1 MNCFEARKEF
11 GAFWRRT
18 LELETRASFVSHL
31 GGCTKCDRSFRTFA
45 LSAPVLHS
53 EREPEPQIQAVGA
66 ARVAVRPLS
75 ARREPV
81 HSGGTPRWRSAA
93 AAAMLLVIG
102 GLAAWSAAMPL
113 RQNVDVMEA
122 IAGDD
127 PSIEPV
133 SYTPDTSLFGQDVI
147 GVDPSLQEPLAPDSS
162 PVRSEGLAG

>member
-11 GAFWRRT
+11 GSFWRRT
-18 LELETRASFVSHL
+18 LERETRASFVSHL
-31 GGCTKCDRSFRTFA
+31 GECSKCDRSFRTFA

-53 EREPEPQIQAVGA
+53 EREPDPQIPSVGA
-66 ARVAVRPLS
+66 VRATVRPLS
-75 ARREPV
+75 ARREPMR
-81 HSGGTPRWRSAA
+81 SGGTPGWRRAA
-93 AAAMLLVIG
+93 AAAMLVVIG
-102 GLAAWSAAMPL
+102 GVAAWSAALPL

-147 GVDPSLQEPLAPDSS
+147 GSDPSLQEPIAPESNS
-162 PVRSEGLAG
+162 VRSEGLAG